1 MLSESA
7 MNGQIQYVTQDDVLR
22 LSAGK
27 GGRARD
33 YTLRNGFAKCLGQ
46 EYFKHYT
53 ASFFKASIVSL
64 FPPCLENVGIKEYI
78 I

>member
-7 MNGQIQYVTQDDVLR
+7 MNGQIKHVTQDEVLR

-27 GGRARD
+27 DGRARD
-33 YTLRNGFAKCLGQ
+33 YTPQNGFAKCLGQ

-53 ASFFKASIVSL
+53 ASFFKASIESL
-64 FPPCLENVGIKEYI
+64 FLPCLENVGIKEYI